1 MAETF
6 RIGLVSNVG
15 SERNKRGIN
24 KVDRVVA
31 ELGGIRHE
39 KISAVNRLGVILRSF
54 AAEKIEVIAVNSGD
68 GTIQALLSVLL
79 EDRPFATVPPVA
91 VLAGGMTN
99 MTGADVGPKG
109 PPAAVLRRLVELISA
124 GTIGQNLIRRNILR
138 VENIVD
144 HAPQR
149 AMFFGAA
156 GIVEAIK
163 LCKAEVHS
171 RGLSAEWANGATLA
185 RMLWGW
191 LVSSERDR
199 RRLGA
204 DMAIALN
211 DEAPTSGQRLLVL
224 ATTLDRLV
232 LGSRPFWDV
241 EGGSVR
247 YTAIAY
253 PPRRLLL
260 TAPRVL
266 FGSRRRTLD
275 KESYDSRGVR
285 RLSIAMDGSL
295 TLDGQLFMAD
305 RRTPLVITAD
315 DRVAFVKF

>member
-1 MAETF
+1 MS
-6 RIGLVSNVG
+6 RIGLISNVC
-15 SERNKRGIN
+15 SERNKRGMAKLDHAVAALGSISHE
-24 KVDRVVA
+24 KICAVDG
-31 ELGGIRHE
+31 LGGILE
-39 KISAVNRLGVILRSF
+39 SF
-54 AAEKIEVIAVNSGD
+54 AEEGIELIAVNSGD

-79 EDRPFATVPPVA
+79 EERPFAEIPPVA

-109 PPAAVLRRLVELISA
+109 PPATVLRRLVDLVEA
-124 GTIGQNLIRRNILR
+124 GAIGRNLIRRNILR

-144 HAPQR
+144 HPPQR
-149 AMFFGAA
+149 TMFFGAA

-185 RMLWGW
+185 RMLGGW
-191 LVSSERDR
+191 LVSGERDR
-199 RRLGA
+199 RGLGA
-204 DMAIALN
+204 EMTIAL
-211 DEAPTSGQRLLVL
+211 DGEAPSKGPRLLVL

-232 LGSRPFWDV
+232 LGSRPFWNVD
-241 EGGSVR
+241 GGPVR

-260 TAPRVL
+260 AAPRVL

-285 RLSIAMDGSL
+285 RLSIAMDGPF
-295 TLDGQLFMAD
+295 TLDGQFFMAD
-305 RRTPLVITAD
+305 RRTPLVVTAD